1 MNFIDN
7 EHEEFF
13 EEKMKE
19 LSKLG
24 KTDVYYKSLVYTLSI
39 CETTREHFNEIFDI
53 RKSELDLDSIQKGWQ
68 TSTSLKV
75 TRMALNLWNHNLM
88 YDSEE
93 DLRNEKISSSYA
105 PSEIFCCSYAPYFW
119 EAVKIRYPE
128 YTKEIGIAHRERY
141 SKVITHI
148 EDSNDK
154 PTGIYIRTSKR
165 NEEETLKKV
174 AEYCKDCNIKS
185 TIIYMDIGYSGLDIE
200 RKALQVLKKDI
211 ESSKIKEILYLKLES
226 LFRNPI
232 EFNEFAEKCEKN
244 NVDICCL
251 MSKNTKE
258 AVLLNN
264 IILDI
269 YDKDY

>member
-39 CETTREHFNEIFDI
+39 CETTREHFKEIFNI

-93 DLRNEKISSSYA
+93 DLQNEKISSSYA

-119 EAVKIRYPE
+119 EAIKIRYPE
-128 YTKEIGIAHRERY
+128 YTKEIGIDHRERY

-148 EDSNDK
+148 EDSEDK
-154 PTGIYIRTSKR
+154 PTGIYIRTSKK

-174 AEYCKDCNIKS
+174 TEYCKEFDIKN
-185 TIIYMDIGYSGLDIE
+185 TIIYMDIGYSGLDAE

-211 ESSKIKEILYLKLES
+211 EASKIKEILYLKLES

-232 EFNEFAEKCEKN
+232 EFNEFESKCEKN
-244 NVDICCL
+244 NIGICYL
-251 MSKNTKE
+251 MSKKTKE
-258 AVLLNN
+258 TVVFDENS
-264 IILDI
+264 LDI
-269 YDKDY
+269 SEKDY